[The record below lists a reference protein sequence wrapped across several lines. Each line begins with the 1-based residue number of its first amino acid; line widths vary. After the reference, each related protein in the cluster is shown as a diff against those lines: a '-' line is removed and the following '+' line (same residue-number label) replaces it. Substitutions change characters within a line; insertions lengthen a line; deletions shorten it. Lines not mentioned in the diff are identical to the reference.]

1 MSSSLPNHDAK
12 VGKDRQKRDKEEEKI
27 TKKTQG
33 QTASDKVRA
42 KTILKIQTIWC
53 MNIINTWCML

>member
-1 MSSSLPNHDAK
+1 MGSSLPNHDAK

-33 QTASDKVRA
+33 QTASSIVRA
-42 KTILKIQTIWC
+42 KTI
-53 MNIINTWCML
+53 

>member
-1 MSSSLPNHDAK
+1 MMLKSRN
-12 VGKDRQKRDKEEEKI
+12 DRQKRDKEEEKI

-42 KTILKIQTIWC
+42 KTILKIQTI
-53 MNIINTWCML
+53 

>member
-1 MSSSLPNHDAK
+1 MGFNLPNHDAK
-12 VGKDRQKRDKEEEKI
+12 DLERIEKKKQRKK

-42 KTILKIQTIWC
+42 KKKK
-53 MNIINTWCML
+53 NIKEQSK